1 MQIAPTVFKTGVEDS
16 IGVVDVYTETSAIT
30 PIDDVTVD
38 DVVDPNS
45 LSSLMGGNLS
55 ANAPIVTGITS
66 DGIKVDANALKTG
79 VISSLGLSS
88 TLSSLAAGIKEG
100 ITEVKG
106 YTNILAQAGSI
117 VNTIKSANLTSIT
130 GVANML
136 STISSKAGSLGV
148 NINGTIITD
157 LSGSSNLSSTILNQ
171 AIKLGI
177 PNSFSQFANGFK
189 NNPNLLLNITNKI
202 LPNVINNS
210 DINTL
215 SNISTSVIGKSVM
228 AANPNLINNF
238 ASNYKLPSNTPSNQ
252 LPLIGA
258 QIGNTFNNLNPNW
271 NKSIKS
277 NGTVIGNSNVLQN
290 ASNDLQKVL
299 GAVNAA
305 TNVVSRTLP
314 VINFFQS
321 AAQALSKQVIDPST
335 NEVTIS
341 TGIGKDSNGNQTTYP
356 NTQTVVNPDGTT
368 VVTGTSGD
376 LKSNINITTDAE
388 GNRTTTVTYP
398 IQPVP
403 STPINIDDNEDV
415 INSNTANNGDVINS
429 NTAYNPPYMQYTNIT
444 AVPGNSGAI
453 GTMADTL
460 PGNFYTDSGTSSDGT
475 IIKNSTIG
483 NGSNY
488 SNITNTDGSV
498 AVVSLNTPTAD
509 ETNQSVIDDANNING
524 DPLNPPNDNQFNASD
539 MVVNDPDNLA
549 FSNNQPTWN
558 VA

>member
-38 DVVDPNS
+38 NVVDPNS

-88 TLSSLAAGIKEG
+88 TLSSLSAGIKEG

-117 VNTIKSANLTSIT
+117 INTIKSANLTSIT
-130 GVANML
+130 GVASMI
-136 STISSKAGSLGV
+136 STISSKAGNLGV
-148 NINGTIITD
+148 NINGTTITD
-157 LSGSSNLSSTILNQ
+157 LSGITNLSTNILNQ

-215 SNISTSVIGKSVM
+215 SNISTSIIGKSVM

-277 NGTVIGNSNVLQN
+277 NGTVIGNCNVLQN

-305 TNVVSRTLP
+305 TNVASRTLP

-321 AAQALSKQVIDPST
+321 AAQALSKKVINPST
-335 NEVTIS
+335 NEVTIF

-368 VVTGTSGD
+368 VVTGTSSD
-376 LKSNINITTDAE
+376 LKSNINITTDVA
-388 GNRTTTVTYP
+388 GNQTTTVTYP
-398 IQPVP
+398 IQPMP
-403 STPINIDDNEDV
+403 STPINIANNGEV
-415 INSNTANNGDVINS
+415 INSNIP
-429 NTAYNPPYMQYTNIT
+429 YNPPYIPYTNIT
-444 AVPGNSGAI
+444 AVPGNSGKI
-453 GTMADTL
+453 DTMTDSL
-460 PGNFYTDSGTSSDGT
+460 PGNFYTEGGTSSDGT
-475 IIKNSTIG
+475 SIKNSTIG

-524 DPLNPPNDNQFNASD
+524 DPLKPPSDNQFNASD
-539 MVVNDPDNLA
+539 MAATDPDNLA
-549 FSNNQPTWN
+549 FSVIEPTWN

>member
-38 DVVDPNS
+38 NVVDPNS

-88 TLSSLAAGIKEG
+88 TLSSLSAGIKEG

-117 VNTIKSANLTSIT
+117 INTIKSANLTSIT
-130 GVANML
+130 GVASMI
-136 STISSKAGSLGV
+136 STISSKAGNLGV
-148 NINGTIITD
+148 NINGTTITD
-157 LSGSSNLSSTILNQ
+157 LSGITNLSTNILNQ

-215 SNISTSVIGKSVM
+215 SNISTSIIGKSVM

-252 LPLIGA
+252 LPVIGA

-277 NGTVIGNSNVLQN
+277 NGTVIGNCNVLQN

-305 TNVVSRTLP
+305 TNVASRTLP

-321 AAQALSKQVIDPST
+321 AAQALSKKVINPST
-335 NEVTIS
+335 NEVTIF

-368 VVTGTSGD
+368 VVTGTSSD
-376 LKSNINITTDAE
+376 LKSNINITTDVA
-388 GNRTTTVTYP
+388 GNQTTTVTYP
-398 IQPVP
+398 IQPMP
-403 STPINIDDNEDV
+403 STPINIANNGEV
-415 INSNTANNGDVINS
+415 INSNIP
-429 NTAYNPPYMQYTNIT
+429 YNPPYIPYTNIT
-444 AVPGNSGAI
+444 AVPGNSGKI
-453 GTMADTL
+453 DTMTDSL
-460 PGNFYTDSGTSSDGT
+460 PGNFYTEGGTSSDGT
-475 IIKNSTIG
+475 SIKNSTIG

-524 DPLNPPNDNQFNASD
+524 DPLKPPSDNQFNASD
-539 MVVNDPDNLA
+539 MAATDPDNLA
-549 FSNNQPTWN
+549 FSVIEPTWN